1 MKENLLHSKLFPGPG
16 HGGKMTGSST
26 DKMSSF
32 LKRRRWQEVRVAP
45 TIIWGGI
52 GLCGVLAIAQAITD
66 VKFVYL
72 GVIFGPLF
80 LYLSVIK
87 PFIFPLGAYFFL
99 IPFDQLLS
107 IGNVEGGMT
116 LTKVLGIV
124 AIPVLFVKGSFEDR
138 LQSPAVTVFWWVT
151 LVLYGAISSLWAIQ
165 PEAAV
170 ARMPTAGGLM
180 LLYLMVASY
189 RIRRDEIDTLKG
201 CILAGGIL
209 ASVLTVYNLNSLDSA
224 TRATVEI
231 GDRAAL
237 LNQLAF
243 DLLLPVS
250 ICVGMIIN
258 GKRTMKKV
266 MFGLILSLILFAIMV
281 TGSRGALVGLG
292 AMAIVY
298 VLSARQK
305 FSAGAALLVIGI
317 AVAIFTPAF
326 VLERVDES
334 VSTGGAGRTTI
345 WVNGLKALNHYWL
358 TGAGLNNFPE
368 AYVEFA
374 YFTPLSE
381 GIGRAS
387 HNVYLGIF
395 VELGIVGIILL
406 ILGILAHYKTMG
418 SRRGDLNSIGVML
431 KAAFWAMIVSSFFL
445 DTLWYK
451 SFWMLWMMIVMNNSV
466 SRMESDAHGSRC

>member
-1 MKENLLHSKLFPGPG
+1 
-16 HGGKMTGSST
+16 
-26 DKMSSF
+26 MSSF
-32 LKRRRWQEVRVAP
+32 LKRRRWPEVGASP

-66 VKFVYL
+66 AKFVYL
-72 GVIFGPLF
+72 GVFFAPLF

-87 PFIFPLGAYFFL
+87 PFIFPLGAFFFL

-116 LTKVLGIV
+116 ITRVLAIV
-124 AIPVLFVKGSFEDR
+124 AIPMLFVKGSFENR
-138 LQSPAVTVFWWVT
+138 LQSPEVMVFWWVT
-151 LVLYGAISSLWAIQ
+151 LVLYGAISALWAIQ
-165 PEAAV
+165 PETAV
-170 ARMPTAGGLM
+170 ERMPTAGGLI

-189 RIRRDEIDTLKG
+189 RIRRDEIDTLKW

-209 ASVLTVYNLNSLDSA
+209 ASVLTVYNLASLDSA

-231 GDRAAL
+231 GDRSAL

-250 ICVGMIIN
+250 ICIGMMIS
-258 GKRTMKKV
+258 GKRAMKKI
-266 MFGLILSLILFAIMV
+266 MFGLILSLILFAIV
-281 TGSRGALVGLG
+281 ITGSRGALVGLG

-298 VLSARQK
+298 VLSTRQK
-305 FSAGAALLVIGI
+305 LSVGAALLVIGI
-317 AVAIFTPAF
+317 AVATFTPAF

-345 WVNGLKALNHYWL
+345 WVNGLKALSHYWL

-368 AYVEFA
+368 AYREFGF
-374 YFTPLSE
+374 FTPLSN
-381 GIGRAS
+381 GISRAS
-387 HNVYLGIF
+387 HNIYLGVF
-395 VELGIVGIILL
+395 VELGIIGLLLL
-406 ILGILAHYKTMG
+406 ILGIRAHYKTIG
-418 SRRGDLNSIGVML
+418 SRRGDPNSIGVML
-431 KAAFWAMIVSSFFL
+431 KAALWAMIVSSFFL

-451 SFWMLWMMIVMNNSV
+451 SFWMLWMMIVMNSSV
-466 SRMESDAHGSRC
+466 SRRGVNRIV